1 MIAADIRL
9 ETGRLLLRPPRIEDF
24 DGYAE
29 LLADV
34 EAARFI
40 GGDAPRAGAWR
51 RFLQQPGAWFVQ
63 GFGMF
68 SVLDRATGEWL
79 GQTGPWRPEG
89 WPGNEIGWAFR
100 RAAWGQGYA
109 TEATRAAIDWA
120 LDGDDRRMLARAAR
134 LHEIGL
140 AIAHLQPPLMHFS
153 PMPQLSQVIR
163 QRIVCIRAKCVVGG
177 LNLSWFSCIPYR

>member
-120 LDGDDRRMLARAAR
+120 LDNLGWDEFVHCIAPDNLASQRLAQRLGSTCLREQNLPAPFEAHRVGVWGQSRAQWRARRA
-134 LHEIGL
+134 
-140 AIAHLQPPLMHFS
+140 
-153 PMPQLSQVIR
+153 
-163 QRIVCIRAKCVVGG
+163 
-177 LNLSWFSCIPYR
+177 

>member
-120 LDGDDRRMLARAAR
+120 LKAAASSLASGWPRWRHRFGVSIVCPSGA
-134 LHEIGL
+134 
-140 AIAHLQPPLMHFS
+140 LQPCDRGAILPPL
-153 PMPQLSQVIR
+153 QTLSTMSIAESQA
-163 QRIVCIRAKCVVGG
+163 C
-177 LNLSWFSCIPYR
+177 P